1 MNQDFDAMM
10 EAFFN
15 GVDTVFG
22 SVVRFIGMIVEP
34 TIAPYLSNVWVRL
47 VLALIFCRL
56 VSYLMFTNKHSRY
69 FSTEFELRFQFCPM
83 QATLAMTLFALDP
96 EQAMTFQNYA
106 EWESDAYGTLIIM
119 LFVYILTSVLYGWLG
134 IGHLIRFWSGMI
146 MFALLTSLYVDL
158 RDWINLLLEEHYMK
172 FIWSI
177 LYMVTFV
184 LEGLPF
190 ILLLVGLFA
199 CYAPSKV
206 VKACSEGMNRAFSN
220 APDTSNN
227 SAKTDTLFPSYAR
240 NAGGDTLN
248 VSIRDD
254 YLIIDTPSGEK
265 SVRYEYVKGQ
275 DHVNIDGEKYY
286 INYR

>member
-15 GVDTVFG
+15 GVDIVFG
-22 SVVRFIGMIVEP
+22 SVVRFIGMIVQP
-34 TIAPYLSNVWVRL
+34 ITPFLSNVWVRL
-47 VLALIFCRL
+47 VLALFFVQL

-69 FSTEFELRFQFCPM
+69 FSAEFEFRFQFCPV

-106 EWESDAYGTLIIM
+106 EWESDPYGTLIIF
-119 LFVYILTSVLYGWLG
+119 LIVFILTSVLYGWLG
-134 IGHLIRFWSGMI
+134 IGHLIRLWSGMI

-158 RDWINLLLEEHYMK
+158 RDWINLLLEEHNMK
-172 FIWSI
+172 FIWSV
-177 LYMVTFV
+177 LYLVTLV

-190 ILLLVGLFA
+190 VMLLIGLFV
-199 CYAPSKV
+199 CYAPRGV
-206 VKACSEGMNRAFSN
+206 VAACSTAMNRALSN
-220 APDTSNN
+220 APDTDS
-227 SAKTDTLFPSYAR
+227 SAASTNTLSPAYAR
-240 NAGGDTLN
+240 NSDGDTLN
-248 VSIRDD
+248 ISIRDD
-254 YLIIDTPSGEK
+254 YLIIDTPNGEK

-275 DHVNIDGEKYY
+275 DSISIDGEKYY

>member
-15 GVDTVFG
+15 GMDTVFG
-22 SVVRFIGMIVEP
+22 GVVRFIGMIVEP

-69 FSTEFELRFQFCPM
+69 FSAEFELRFQFCPM

-106 EWESDAYGTLIIM
+106 EWESDPYGTLIIF
-119 LFVYILTSVLYGWLG
+119 LIVFILTSVLYGWLG
-134 IGHLIRFWSGMI
+134 IGHLIRLWSGMI

-158 RDWINLLLEEHYMK
+158 RDWINLLLEEHNMK

-206 VKACSEGMNRAFSN
+206 VKACGEGMNRALSN
-220 APDTSNN
+220 TPDTDS
-227 SAKTDTLFPSYAR
+227 SAASTNTLSPAYAR
-240 NAGGDTLN
+240 NSDGDTLN
-248 VSIRDD
+248 ISIRDD
-254 YLIIDTPSGEK
+254 
-265 SVRYEYVKGQ
+265 
-275 DHVNIDGEKYY
+275 
-286 INYR
+286 